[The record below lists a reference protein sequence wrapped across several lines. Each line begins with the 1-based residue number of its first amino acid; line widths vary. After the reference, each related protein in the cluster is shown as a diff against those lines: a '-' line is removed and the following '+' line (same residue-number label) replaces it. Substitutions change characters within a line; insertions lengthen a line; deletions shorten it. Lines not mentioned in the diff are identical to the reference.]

1 MALNIDTLN
10 INRTVFNPDPNLMSS
25 GQGITDLTKAT
36 TSTRNVDLK
45 IRANIFATS
54 DMQMRPD
61 RIAYMAFGDLSKT
74 GSILKFNAVSNPF
87 SVFEGQVFFIPEEPS
102 INTMFQQKSTENS
115 TSNSNTNPVETFR
128 KNQEEKIF
136 KLSEGRK
143 KFLESTVKNPPAQIL
158 PPNLAQPD
166 EEATVRRDGYVVFAP
181 NAGRGGFNGQ

>member
-1 MALNIDTLN
+1 MPLNIDTLS
-10 INRTVFNPDPNLMSS
+10 INKSVFNPDRNLMNA
-25 GQGITDLTKAT
+25 GQGITDLAKSSI
-36 TSTRNVDLK
+36 STRDVDLK

-61 RIAYMAFGDLSKT
+61 RIAYMAFGDLAKT
-74 GSILKFNAVSNPF
+74 GSILKFNSISNPF
-87 SVFEGQVFFIPEEPS
+87 SVFEGQVFFIPDEPS
-102 INTMFQQKSTENS
+102 INAMFQQKTIENS
-115 TSNSNTNPVETFR
+115 TSNTNTNPVDVFR

-166 EEATVRRDGYVVFAP
+166 EESTIRKEGYVVFAP
-181 NAGRGGFNGQ
+181 NAGRGGFNG